1 MITLA
6 SDCLVFELA
15 SGESVPY
22 SAEMVH
28 VELEGDAAKSFD
40 EEFVRHATS
49 AVFHYFKHELNQQAV
64 SVGEFTRV
72 LEKLLRGFALNA
84 QSAAETDAR
93 RRVRETDLHLLA
105 RESGQ
110 GGELI
115 FFPRLRAELQRHL
128 RQPPQVLRFCG
139 LRRCVKHLTGAR
151 RWSLRCRDLE
161 GEIVAY
167 LQQCLNAE
175 TTPNEIVLVVE

>member
-1 MITLA
+1 LITLA
-6 SDCLVFELA
+6 SNCLVFELA
-15 SGESVPY
+15 SGEGVPY
-22 SAEMVH
+22 SPEMVH
-28 VELEGDAAKSFD
+28 VELEGEVAKTFDA
-40 EEFVRHATS
+40 EFVQHATS

-84 QSAAETDAR
+84 QSAADTDAQR
-93 RRVRETDLHLLA
+93 RMRQTDLHLLA
-105 RESGQ
+105 RESGL
-110 GGELI
+110 GGELL

-128 RQPPQVLRFCG
+128 QQPPKVLRFCG
-139 LRRCVKHLTGAR
+139 LRGCVKHLTGAR

-167 LQQCLNAE
+167 LERCLHAE
-175 TTPNEIVLVVE
+175 STPNEIVLVVE